1 VFAVVISEKGG
12 AERREVFDRTEVS
25 VGRVRGND
33 LVLSKGNVSKR
44 HARLTQKDGR
54 FVVVDQNS
62 TNGTYVNR
70 QRIVQATIVREGDRI
85 YIGDFILRIEETA
98 EGAEVSVAEGA
109 VRGPDAETGES
120 THWSEPSVVEQ
131 SSPKLPPAPRLPASL
146 PRAMRRASEVPGTA
160 TIGDTFKSTKI
171 EPAALPVGD
180 LLPIE
185 SVRLLVERVLE
196 KIERRSV
203 ERDVGDA
210 VARRVERVLLE
221 ELARLK
227 DEKGVSP
234 QLTDEQLL
242 VATRAELI
250 GLGPLEALMRNP
262 NATQITANGTKSV
275 SIVQNDRL
283 NYAALP
289 FSSAASVDRVL
300 ARLCRM
306 SEVSHDGRETFLSG
320 RLSNGVA
327 WKAVRQRAAPDGI
340 VLSLRRRPSVECR
353 IEDLVRDGTV
363 SRAVATFLGHCIAAR
378 LNVIVVGPR
387 ASSVNRVLSSLADA
401 ASNRQLLA
409 LEEHCH
415 LVASS
420 GEAVRLDAATAAMD
434 PGRLVDFASSLP
446 ETQLL
451 VESLAGRWLPSVL
464 EIIAKGFEGV
474 SGGLHANTTEQ
485 GLSRL
490 SAQLCTLNPGV
501 GVETARQSII
511 SSFDVVIEVSAPT
524 DGRDRVR
531 RVSEWF
537 TTPGGATQMQDIF
550 TFQVERTAAGGALEG
565 TFQATGAEPKL
576 LAELRSRGI
585 TIERNLFQ
593 RSSASAG

>member
-1 VFAVVISEKGG
+1 M
-12 AERREVFDRTEVS
+12 FDRTEVS

-109 VRGPDAETGES
+109 VRGPEAETGES

-160 TIGDTFKSTKI
+160 TVGDTFKSTKT
-171 EPAALPVGD
+171 EAAALPVGD

-221 ELARLK
+221 ELSRLK
-227 DEKGVSP
+227 EEKGVGP

-250 GLGPLEALMRNP
+250 GLGPLDALMRNP

-289 FSSAASVDRVL
+289 FSSAASVERVL

-320 RLSNGVA
+320 RISNGVA

-340 VLSLRRRPSVECR
+340 VLSMRRRPSVECR

-387 ASSVNRVLSSLADA
+387 ASSVNRVLSALADA

-420 GEAVRLDAATAAMD
+420 SEAVRLDAATAAMD

-451 VESLAGRWLPSVL
+451 VESLAGRWIPSVL

-474 SGGLHANTTEQ
+474 IGGLHANTTEQ

-537 TTPGGATQMQDIF
+537 TNPGGATQMQDIF

-585 TIERNLFQ
+585 TVERTLFQ
-593 RSSASAG
+593 RASTSAG